1 MKNQSL
7 ITQFR
12 HTFIFIIIASIVA
25 TVITYVFALYLYIH
39 SLNKDIYPPNYYERQ
54 VPRIEKYINE
64 KNITLLSQSNEE
76 GLKRTIR
83 GDDMLYQVVDN
94 NGNILYGTNP
104 KKLFKTKE
112 ELFNN
117 FINKTV
123 RKGGYIHTVPIKGDN
138 GKIEGAVILFYQ
150 VKITFANIRGRFVF
164 AVIIMALFSPFL
176 YIVGFTRWL
185 SKRFVKN
192 INQPLHLLI
201 DASKKIKEKDLDF
214 EIDYYSDNELGKLC
228 SAFSEMKDELKGSL
242 SAQWKMEQER
252 VEMVEALEHDLKS
265 PLSIILGYTD
275 ALIGNNTDDN
285 EKLHRYLTVIR
296 ENTEKSAAL
305 VQKMQYTSDLEKS
318 NIQLN
323 LVPINLPEFL
333 RQKVQDYELQ
343 AHQKEVELILKMQGN
358 IQSPIQIDVDRLT
371 RIFDNIIS
379 NSLQYTPSGGN
390 ISITVKDEKNCISYE
405 ICDSGR
411 GFSSKDLKKALDKF
425 YRGDEARQTK
435 GGHSG
440 LGLYIVKQ
448 LVEQLGG
455 SVKIENSKSGGA
467 CVKFW
472 HSI

>member
-1 MKNQSL
+1 M
-7 ITQFR
+7 
-12 HTFIFIIIASIVA
+12 
-25 TVITYVFALYLYIH
+25 YIH

-64 KNITLLSQSNEE
+64 KNIALLSQSNEE

-150 VKITFANIRGRFVF
+150 VKITFANSRGRFVF

-176 YIVGFTRWL
+176 YIVVFTRWL

-252 VEMVEALEHDLKS
+252 VEMVEALAHDLKS

-343 AHQKEVELILKMQGN
+343 AHQKEVELILKMKGN

>member
-1 MKNQSL
+1 M
-7 ITQFR
+7 
-12 HTFIFIIIASIVA
+12 
-25 TVITYVFALYLYIH
+25 YIH

-83 GDDMLYQVVDN
+83 GDDMPYQVVDN

-150 VKITFANIRGRFVF
+150 VKITFANSRGRFVF
-164 AVIIMALFSPFL
+164 AVIIMALFSPFI

-242 SAQWKMEQER
+242 SAQRKMEQER
-252 VEMVEALEHDLKS
+252 VEMVEALAHDLKS

-343 AHQKEVELILKMQGN
+343 AHQKEVELILKMKGN

>member
-39 SLNKDIYPPNYYERQ
+39 TLNKDIYPPNYYERQ

-64 KNITLLSQSNEE
+64 KNITLLSLSNEE

-252 VEMVEALEHDLKS
+252 VEMVEALAHDLKS

>member
-64 KNITLLSQSNEE
+64 KNIALLSQSNEE

-138 GKIEGAVILFYQ
+138 GKIDGAVILFYQ

-252 VEMVEALEHDLKS
+252 VEMVEALAHDLKS

>member
-64 KNITLLSQSNEE
+64 KNIALLSQSNEE

-252 VEMVEALEHDLKS
+252 VEMVEALAHDLKS

-296 ENTEKSAAL
+296 ENTEKRAAL

-472 HSI
+472 HSL

>member
-7 ITQFR
+7 IAQFR

-25 TVITYVFALYLYIH
+25 TVITYVFAIYLYIY

-64 KNITLLSQSNEE
+64 KNIALLSQSNEE

-138 GKIEGAVILFYQ
+138 GKIEGVVILFYQ
-150 VKITFANIRGRFVF
+150 VKITFANSRGRFVF

-252 VEMVEALEHDLKS
+252 VEMVEALAHDLKS

>member
-64 KNITLLSQSNEE
+64 KNIALLSQSNEE

-83 GDDMLYQVVDN
+83 RDDMLYQVVDN

-252 VEMVEALEHDLKS
+252 VEMVEALAHDLKS

-285 EKLHRYLTVIR
+285 EKLYRYLTVIR

>member
-39 SLNKDIYPPNYYERQ
+39 SLNKDIYPPNYYEQQ

-64 KNITLLSQSNEE
+64 KNIALLSQSNEE

-252 VEMVEALEHDLKS
+252 VEMVEALAHDLKS

>member
-1 MKNQSL
+1 
-7 ITQFR
+7 
-12 HTFIFIIIASIVA
+12 
-25 TVITYVFALYLYIH
+25 
-39 SLNKDIYPPNYYERQ
+39 
-54 VPRIEKYINE
+54 
-64 KNITLLSQSNEE
+64 
-76 GLKRTIR
+76 
-83 GDDMLYQVVDN
+83 MLYQVVDN

-150 VKITFANIRGRFVF
+150 VKITFANSRGRFVF

-252 VEMVEALEHDLKS
+252 VEMVEALAHDLKS

>member
-7 ITQFR
+7 IAQFR
-12 HTFIFIIIASIVA
+12 RTFIFIIIASIVA
-25 TVITYVFALYLYIH
+25 TVITYVFAIYLYIY

-64 KNITLLSQSNEE
+64 KNIALLSQSNEE
-76 GLKRTIR
+76 GLKRMIR
-83 GDDMLYQVVDN
+83 GDDMLYQVVDD

-104 KKLFKTKE
+104 KKPFKTKE

-123 RKGGYIHTVPIKGDN
+123 RKGGYIYTVPIKGDN

-150 VKITFANIRGRFVF
+150 VKITFANSRGRFVF

-201 DASKKIKEKDLDF
+201 DASNKIKEKDLDF

-252 VEMVEALEHDLKS
+252 VEMVEALAHDLKS

-390 ISITVKDEKNCISYE
+390 ISITVKDEKNRISYE
-405 ICDSGR
+405 ICDSGS

>member
-7 ITQFR
+7 IAQFR

-25 TVITYVFALYLYIH
+25 TVITYVFAIYLYIY

-64 KNITLLSQSNEE
+64 KNIALLSQSNEE
-76 GLKRTIR
+76 GLKRMIR

-150 VKITFANIRGRFVF
+150 VKITFANSRGRFVF

-252 VEMVEALEHDLKS
+252 VEMVEALAHDLKS

>member
-7 ITQFR
+7 ITQSR

-64 KNITLLSQSNEE
+64 KNIALLSQSNEE

-252 VEMVEALEHDLKS
+252 VEMVEALAHDLKS

>member
-7 ITQFR
+7 IAQFR

-39 SLNKDIYPPNYYERQ
+39 SLDKDIYPPNYYERQ

-64 KNITLLSQSNEE
+64 KNIALLSQSNEE

-252 VEMVEALEHDLKS
+252 VEMVEALAHDLKS

>member
-7 ITQFR
+7 IAQFR

-39 SLNKDIYPPNYYERQ
+39 SLDKDIYPPNYYERQ

-64 KNITLLSQSNEE
+64 KNIALLSQSNEE

-117 FINKTV
+117 FINRTV

-252 VEMVEALEHDLKS
+252 VEMVEALAHDLKS

-275 ALIGNNTDDN
+275 ALISNNTDDN

>member
-64 KNITLLSQSNEE
+64 KNIALLSQSNEE

-242 SAQWKMEQER
+242 SAQWKMEQEC
-252 VEMVEALEHDLKS
+252 VEMVEALAHDLKS

>member
-64 KNITLLSQSNEE
+64 KNIALLSQSNEE

-252 VEMVEALEHDLKS
+252 VEMVEALAHDLKS

-472 HSI
+472 HSL

>member
-64 KNITLLSQSNEE
+64 KNIALLSQSNEE

-252 VEMVEALEHDLKS
+252 VEMVEALAHDLKS

-440 LGLYIVKQ
+440 LGFYIVKQ

>member
-7 ITQFR
+7 IAQFR

-64 KNITLLSQSNEE
+64 KNIALLSQSNEE

-252 VEMVEALEHDLKS
+252 VEMVEALAHDLKS

>member
-7 ITQFR
+7 ITEFR

-64 KNITLLSQSNEE
+64 KNIALLSQSNEE

-117 FINKTV
+117 FINRTV

-252 VEMVEALEHDLKS
+252 VEMVEALAHDLKS

>member
-64 KNITLLSQSNEE
+64 KNIALLSQSNEE

-150 VKITFANIRGRFVF
+150 VKITFANSRGRFVF

-252 VEMVEALEHDLKS
+252 VEMVEALAHDLKS

>member
-64 KNITLLSQSNEE
+64 KNIALLSQSNEE

-252 VEMVEALEHDLKS
+252 VEMVEALAHDLKS

-435 GGHSG
+435 GGHFG

>member
-94 NGNILYGTNP
+94 SGNILYGTNP

-252 VEMVEALEHDLKS
+252 VEMVEALAHDLKS

>member
-123 RKGGYIHTVPIKGDN
+123 RKGGYIHTVSIKGDN

-150 VKITFANIRGRFVF
+150 VKITFANSRGRFVF
-164 AVIIMALFSPFL
+164 AVIIMALFSPFI

-252 VEMVEALEHDLKS
+252 VEMVEALAHDLKS

-323 LVPINLPEFL
+323 LVPINLLEFL

-343 AHQKEVELILKMQGN
+343 AHQKEVELILKMKGN

>member
-7 ITQFR
+7 ITEFR

-83 GDDMLYQVVDN
+83 VDDMLYQVVDN

-252 VEMVEALEHDLKS
+252 VEMVEALAHDLKS

>member
-252 VEMVEALEHDLKS
+252 VEMVEALAHDLKS

-358 IQSPIQIDVDRLT
+358 IQSPIQIDMDRLT

>member
-1 MKNQSL
+1 
-7 ITQFR
+7 
-12 HTFIFIIIASIVA
+12 
-25 TVITYVFALYLYIH
+25 
-39 SLNKDIYPPNYYERQ
+39 
-54 VPRIEKYINE
+54 
-64 KNITLLSQSNEE
+64 
-76 GLKRTIR
+76 
-83 GDDMLYQVVDN
+83 MLYQVVDN

-150 VKITFANIRGRFVF
+150 VKITFANSRGRFVF

-252 VEMVEALEHDLKS
+252 VEMVEALAHDLKS

-296 ENTEKSAAL
+296 ENTEKSVAL

>member
-123 RKGGYIHTVPIKGDN
+123 RKDGYIHTVPIKGDN

-150 VKITFANIRGRFVF
+150 VKITFANSRGRFVF

-252 VEMVEALEHDLKS
+252 VEMVEALAHDLKS

-296 ENTEKSAAL
+296 ENTEKSAVL

-318 NIQLN
+318 NVQLN

>member
-64 KNITLLSQSNEE
+64 KNIALLSQSNEE

-252 VEMVEALEHDLKS
+252 VEMVEALAHDLKS

-323 LVPINLPEFL
+323 LVPINLSEFL

>member
-252 VEMVEALEHDLKS
+252 VEMVEALAHDLKS

-318 NIQLN
+318 NIKLN
-323 LVPINLPEFL
+323 LVSINLSEFL

>member
-7 ITQFR
+7 IAQFR

-25 TVITYVFALYLYIH
+25 TVITYIFAIYLYIY

-64 KNITLLSQSNEE
+64 KNIALLSQSNEE

-252 VEMVEALEHDLKS
+252 VEMVEALAHDLKS

>member
-252 VEMVEALEHDLKS
+252 VEMVEALAHDLKS

-285 EKLHRYLTVIR
+285 EKLHMYLTVIR

>member
-252 VEMVEALEHDLKS
+252 VEMVEALAHDLKS

-455 SVKIENSKSGGA
+455 SVKIENSKSGGS

>member
-25 TVITYVFALYLYIH
+25 TVITYVFAIYLYIY

-64 KNITLLSQSNEE
+64 KNIALLSQSNEE

-150 VKITFANIRGRFVF
+150 VKITFANSRGRFVF

-252 VEMVEALEHDLKS
+252 VEMVEALAHDLKS

>member
-214 EIDYYSDNELGKLC
+214 EIAYYSDNELGKLC

-252 VEMVEALEHDLKS
+252 VEMVEALAHDLKS

>member
-104 KKLFKTKE
+104 KKIFKTKE

-252 VEMVEALEHDLKS
+252 VEMVEALAHDLKS

>member
-7 ITQFR
+7 ITEFR

-242 SAQWKMEQER
+242 SEQWKMEQER
-252 VEMVEALEHDLKS
+252 VEMVEALAHDLKS